1 LYDLLLFFSRGNLA
15 LKKKDVYYVGFLLP
29 KRQLCRNINYRYDI
43 APSKATEMMDNPD
56 KTAIS
61 QDGRPVL
68 PEQTT
73 VRIDISH

>member
-1 LYDLLLFFSRGNLA
+1 MTFCFFFKRESGPE
-15 LKKKDVYYVGFLLP
+15 KKDVYYVGFLLP

-61 QDGRPVL
+61 QDGRTVL

-73 VRIDISH
+73 VRINISH